1 MSVLLDILLIA
12 VLAICVVVG
21 WKRGFI
27 RALRG
32 FVTYILSFAVAN
44 SLYRL
49 LAKSIIALPFLQN
62 MITDVDMPDI
72 PANATFLDKVSAI
85 IQYIS
90 EQSGEEGLGGTSE
103 VVEAVINNYIAELLA
118 AVISFL
124 IVFLVTVL
132 VLKLLLWILDMI
144 VSRMP
149 IIRHANG
156 LLGCLIGLLNGF
168 FWTWMISNVFVNF
181 ALPFL
186 SDKWPAIFG
195 SAMANSFV
203 VNLCTKINPI
213 TYLFMLINL
222 ISN

>member
-124 IVFLVTVL
+124 IVFLATVL
-132 VLKLLLWILDMI
+132 VL
-144 VSRMP
+144 
-149 IIRHANG
+149 
-156 LLGCLIGLLNGF
+156 
-168 FWTWMISNVFVNF
+168 
-181 ALPFL
+181 
-186 SDKWPAIFG
+186 
-195 SAMANSFV
+195 
-203 VNLCTKINPI
+203 
-213 TYLFMLINL
+213 
-222 ISN
+222 